1 MTIFGKTTFVET
13 VDNIRNSLI
22 SKLLQIKDQ
31 DILSALDKLVSA
43 SSGDAKVDLTAEQLE
58 MLKMGNEDFENGKV
72 ISQSELF
79 ERERKWLGE
88 R

>member
-1 MTIFGKTTFVET
+1 
-13 VDNIRNSLI
+13 
-22 SKLLQIKDQ
+22 LLQIKDQ